1 MSQIEK
7 EIEVIENI
15 INVLRRCLMIYV
27 KERDYLRM
35 IETMK
40 DIMKC
45 RKELEKIKKTSEVK
59 I

>member
-1 MSQIEK
+1 LMS
-7 EIEVIENI
+7 
-15 INVLRRCLMIYV
+15 YV